1 MTNNNIF
8 LLGFMGSG
16 KSTLG
21 KKLANKLNQPFFD
34 LDVVIETK
42 ENKTITQLFEEKGE
56 EYFRAL
62 EHQTLKEL
70 ISENSQFVLSLGG
83 GTPCFKNNM
92 QLINANGKSVYLKY
106 NVGILHSRLVNA
118 KTKRPLLQGKSDE
131 ELKQFINEKLTE
143 REIFYKQAQFIIEGG
158 NLKVEDLIKLIQ

>member
-1 MTNNNIF
+1 
-8 LLGFMGSG
+8 MGSG

-34 LDVVIETK
+34 LDVVIEEK

-56 EYFRAL
+56 EYFREL

-70 ISENSQFVLSLGG
+70 ISENPQFVLSLGG
-83 GTPCFKNNM
+83 GAPCFKNNM

-106 NVGILHSRLVNA
+106 NAGILYSRLVNA
-118 KTKRPLLQGKSDE
+118 KAKRPLLQGKSDE
-131 ELKQFINEKLTE
+131 ELKQFISEKLTE
-143 REIFYKQAQFIIEGG
+143 REIFYNKAQFIVEED
-158 NLKVEDLIKLIQ
+158 NLKVEDLIKELL